1 METTIK
7 FTAHLTEGHQLKA
20 ADQLIS
26 KLRQQLAANE
36 AYIEE
41 LEEENKSIKEQTEI
55 PLIEKINEL
64 TKALEKEKAAREKLC
79 QKYSDDVQQFIRT
92 DVLYEKYKAKIDEL
106 ENENQRLRRQ
116 KEDLICRI
124 VRFENV

>member
-124 VRFENV
+124 VQFENV